1 LIILKTKKNAQVA
14 RFLYICVL
22 KIEIMK
28 AKSKNTGFNAPIKEK
43 NYVVIDGKKVSRSW
57 AAALALKGTGKIL
70 DMRAVL
76 K

>member
-1 LIILKTKKNAQVA
+1 
-14 RFLYICVL
+14 
-22 KIEIMK
+22 MK

-76 K
+76 KQKS